1 MYNLIDHNM
10 FLTTEFGESE
20 GLAEDGIYKYYLD
33 KTVKVRLSAGRVR
46 NIVFL
51 PEYKEEVFYGIYVGT
66 PLKEVKEKLPDVAFG
81 SIEEGFLGYRA
92 NEVYVFFYEDEIS
105 VYGYSYYEHTDFE
118 EYLGEYL
125 QSKNLSQFVKNI
137 TSLWQSYEEFEYDE
151 ANKNLHL
158 TYPAIG
164 VTIDI
169 VNNDSKGIA
178 LYSNYYFSDLSKRY
192 IAEEKITLKSKE
204 DAIFNSE
211 TNRRLKENN

>member
-1 MYNLIDHNM
+1 M
-10 FLTTEFGESE
+10 
-20 GLAEDGIYKYYLD
+20 
-33 KTVKVRLSAGRVR
+33 RLSAGRVR

-51 PEYKEEVFYGIYVGT
+51 PEYKEEVFYGFYVGT

-118 EYLGEYL
+118 KYLGEYL
-125 QSKNLSQFVKNI
+125 QSKNLSQFVKNV

-151 ANKNLHL
+151 VNINLHL

-169 VNNDSKGIA
+169 VNNDSKGIV
-178 LYSNYYFSDLSKRY
+178 LYSNYYFTDLSKRY
-192 IAEEKITLKSKE
+192 IAEEKITLKSNE